1 MNLTDITLSKGL
13 LSFLCNLIKRP
24 NDESTCGMEIRM
36 WLRVGKVT
44 GKTWGNYPER
54 RNVQYLVWGGAFKD
68 GDNRPNSSSWTPM
81 IIALRCELITSPL
94 KKKQQQKT
102 IGQLESPS
110 LGWQMRSS
118 YTATSASAPMTDII
132 HGFQHS
138 APLILSG
145 ASAYTTM

>member
-13 LSFLCNLIKRP
+13 LSFLCNLIKHSQKWI
-24 NDESTCGMEIRM
+24 NLWD
-36 WLRVGKVT
+36 
-44 GKTWGNYPER
+44 GNQ
-54 RNVQYLVWGGAFKD
+54 NVVAGGE
-68 GDNRPNSSSWTPM
+68 GDWEDMGELSRTAKCSISCLGWCFQGWRQLS
-81 IIALRCELITSPL
+81 ELIQLNAYDHCPSL
-94 KKKQQQKT
+94 WAYYFSIKKKQQQKT

-145 ASAYTTM
+145 ASAYTTT

>member
-54 RNVQYLVWGGAFKD
+54 QNVQYLVWGDAFKD
-68 GDNRPNSSSWTPM
+68 GDNRPNSSS
-81 IIALRCELITSPL
+81 
-94 KKKQQQKT
+94 
-102 IGQLESPS
+102 
-110 LGWQMRSS
+110 
-118 YTATSASAPMTDII
+118 
-132 HGFQHS
+132 
-138 APLILSG
+138 
-145 ASAYTTM
+145 